1 MIYEKVPCT
10 ICGVFTSPET
20 IKVTSG
26 ICRKCFR
33 ERDKNQII
41 ARKNQNYLKLISWYQ
56 IATAIMIPLFIFLEN
71 GISEFNTSS
80 IFTLWV
86 GIVIMNLLA
95 GFFLLKNQSLGI
107 YLSTINLIFQSFYII
122 TNSVNYEYH
131 GIGGIFI
138 FLNQN
143 FDFGLTVELNSV
155 IRIFITENTSI
166 FQFGINPLII
176 FFLFIIYQSVKENQN
191 TKLS

>member
-155 IRIFITENTSI
+155 ILIFITENTSI

>member
-56 IATAIMIPLFIFLEN
+56 IATAIMIPLFISLEN

>member
-1 MIYEKVPCT
+1 VITEKVPCQ
-10 ICGVFTSPET
+10 ICGAFTLPET

-33 ERDKNQII
+33 EREKNQMTT
-41 ARKNQNYLKLISWYQ
+41 RKNQNYLKLISWYQ
-56 IATAIMIPLFIFLEN
+56 IVTAIVIPLFIFLEN
-71 GISEFNTSS
+71 GISEFNISS

-95 GFFLLKNQSLGI
+95 GLFLLKIRILGI
-107 YLSTINLIFQSFYII
+107 YLSTINLIFQSFYVI

-143 FDFGLTVELNSV
+143 FDFGFTLELNPV
-155 IRIFITENTSI
+155 IRIFVTENNSI
-166 FQFGINPLII
+166 LQFGINPLAI
-176 FFLFIIYQSVKENQN
+176 FFMFIIYQSVKENRN
-191 TKLS
+191 TKLG

>member
-1 MIYEKVPCT
+1 MIYEKVSCT

>member
-1 MIYEKVPCT
+1 VIYEKVSCT

>member
-1 MIYEKVPCT
+1 MIYEKVSCT

-56 IATAIMIPLFIFLEN
+56 IATAIMIPLFISLEN

>member
-1 MIYEKVPCT
+1 VIYEKVPCT

-155 IRIFITENTSI
+155 ILIFITENTSI

>member
-1 MIYEKVPCT
+1 
-10 ICGVFTSPET
+10 
-20 IKVTSG
+20 
-26 ICRKCFR
+26 
-33 ERDKNQII
+33 
-41 ARKNQNYLKLISWYQ
+41 
-56 IATAIMIPLFIFLEN
+56 MIPLFIFLEN

>member
-95 GFFLLKNQSLGI
+95 GFFLLKNRSLGI
-107 YLSTINLIFQSFYII
+107 YLSTINLIFQSFYI
-122 TNSVNYEYH
+122 TNIMELEV
-131 GIGGIFI
+131 
-138 FLNQN
+138 FLS
-143 FDFGLTVELNSV
+143 F
-155 IRIFITENTSI
+155 
-166 FQFGINPLII
+166 
-176 FFLFIIYQSVKENQN
+176 
-191 TKLS
+191 

>member
-155 IRIFITENTSI
+155 IRNFITENTSI

>member
-1 MIYEKVPCT
+1 
-10 ICGVFTSPET
+10 
-20 IKVTSG
+20 
-26 ICRKCFR
+26 
-33 ERDKNQII
+33 
-41 ARKNQNYLKLISWYQ
+41 
-56 IATAIMIPLFIFLEN
+56 
-71 GISEFNTSS
+71 
-80 IFTLWV
+80 
-86 GIVIMNLLA
+86 MNLLA